1 MTATPTQPPS
11 DLRAGDTLQWTRTAH
26 GYEASAGWSLAY
38 TLIGATQVYSFSSTA
53 AGDLHSVLVAAST
66 TAPWVAGGYRLVE
79 AATRAGERFTLSD
92 RPVRV
97 LANLAAATAGA
108 DLRTHAEKVLAGIEA
123 YLEGKASSGWAAS
136 LEIAGRKLS
145 EYALADLL
153 KLRDTYRAEVS
164 RERQIAAGAPP
175 VRLLTRL

>member
-1 MTATPTQPPS
+1 
-11 DLRAGDTLQWTRTAH
+11 
-26 GYEASAGWSLAY
+26 
-38 TLIGATQVYSFSSTA
+38 
-53 AGDLHSVLVAAST
+53 
-66 TAPWVAGGYRLVE
+66 
-79 AATRAGERFTLSD
+79 
-92 RPVRV
+92 VRV
-97 LANLAAATAGA
+97 LPNLAAATAGA

-145 EYALADLL
+145 EYALAELL

-164 RERQIAAGAPP
+164 SARQISVCAPP